1 MLEVKQIFRN
11 LFFFIV
17 STFFLNYGLYLRNN
31 YLLNC
36 QRFVENRKNSFKNKN
51 YYYGSFDERH
61 LLTSFFF
68 NHTRMTGRFLCKN
81 CFFWAVSISCWSLT
95 VFMIETT
102 TAITRNCIR
111 YVFFASLAETTIV
124 ITFIQA
130 IIVRYLNPFKFVIF

>member
-11 LFFFIV
+11 LFFFYCIY
-17 STFFLNYGLYLRNN
+17 FFLNYGLLRNN

-36 QRFVENRKNSFKNKN
+36 QRFVENRKNIFKNKN